1 MEPIRF
7 ADILFVFLTLVIT
20 FAILWQVN
28 KAKKKSNITTEECQT
43 EIVTPDKE
51 GEEYSYPT
59 VIQSADSLVHIVY
72 TWNRKTVK
80 HVVINPENL

>member
-28 KAKKKSNITTEECQT
+28 KSKNKSKITTKDNQESELA
-43 EIVTPDKE
+43 PDKE
-51 GEEYSYPT
+51 
-59 VIQSADSLVHIVY
+59 DS
-72 TWNRKTVK
+72 
-80 HVVINPENL
+80 